1 MPNRLQQSPQHKPS
15 HAQCKTLYLGQ
26 TTTEKIPKWVLSFAL
41 LILVWNPFFE
51 LSLPRLIDVMI
62 WCTRMTAK
70 SCQTL
75 LFVRPKPTT
84 RPSITEYKDNKL
96 IAINS
101 CLEML
106 KIEWPLFTVYILGQW
121 DLYYFSVL
129 LHLILS
135 SLNWADI
142 NLTVPGH
149 VAPSTNYSNTL
160 GETENEWQKT
170 EQVPIPLL
178 RGAWSFLIL
187 KNEIGLS
194 PKSKETKKKFSFF

>member
-1 MPNRLQQSPQHKPS
+1 MQQSPPHKPS
-15 HAQCKTLYLGQ
+15 HAQCKTPYLVQ
-26 TTTEKIPKWVLSFAL
+26 TTTDKIPKWVLSLAL

-62 WCTRMTAK
+62 WCTRITAK

-96 IAINS
+96 MAINS

-106 KIEWPLFTVYILGQW
+106 KTEWPLFTVYILGQW

-129 LHLILS
+129 LYLILS

-142 NLTVPGH
+142 KFMVPCCSFYILLKH
-149 VAPSTNYSNTL
+149 IRWNWNWMTKNRASSNFTSQ
-160 GETENEWQKT
+160 GC
-170 EQVPIPLL
+170 
-178 RGAWSFLIL
+178 L
-187 KNEIGLS
+187 KL
-194 PKSKETKKKFSFF
+194 FRC